1 MACNNLGNFSI
12 GTTSTDLCYSALTS
26 VIYGNDLITGTT
38 VYADSGCT
46 ISINNSYF
54 SDGILIYQTN
64 LSGSITTITN
74 CSCSQF
80 QCIVNDLTYE
90 DTYEYN
96 GTYGSYNYFRGQ
108 LTNYFI
114 FYSTGENRW
123 CLAQNLGDPCDQFG
137 PYGSTSNCP
146 DFDSSVCISG
156 PCITTTTTT
165 NPCANFEFEAIF
177 DCYVPPTP
185 SVTPSFTPTP
195 TLTPTPSSTELCG
208 GRSMTVLLE
217 KFTPTPT
224 KTPTQTPS
232 STPIVTR
239 PCNFSG
245 EVIFNSINEIIQC
258 ANSKK
263 FRDCFTGLEYF
274 TTDMVLVSGST
285 SPKEGYV
292 YNATINGV
300 NYCVVFE
307 GLFENISGVDNIVLT
322 NEVGSANQ
330 GSCLVCTPETP
341 DPILECV
348 VINSE
353 CGNVN
358 VSPGSFINGKLSY
371 SWVFPNFQQ
380 YSYEIYWDS
389 INGRWVCKE
398 TSSNQIGAY
407 LYIDSELPIGSQLE
421 WDYQNTLFSSTD
433 CIEQLAGFFTTLLSV
448 PCPTAT
454 PTPTPTPS
462 PTPCIEYQY
471 EISNNSPSKISV
483 QYTTCAQGPTSIS
496 MNGYTSTIICS
507 STFPTS
513 QSQNLQVN
521 QRPFVC

>member
-26 VIYGNDLITGTT
+26 VIYGNDLLTGTT
-38 VYADSGCT
+38 VYSDSGCT
-46 ISINNSYF
+46 LSLNNSYF
-54 SDGILIYQTN
+54 SDGVIIYQTN
-64 LSGSITTITN
+64 LSGSITTVTS
-74 CSCSQF
+74 CDCSQF
-80 QCIVNDLTYE
+80 QCIVNDPTYD
-90 DTYEYN
+90 DTYQYD
-96 GTYGSYNYFRGQ
+96 GVYGSYNYFKGQ
-108 LTNYFI
+108 ITNYFI
-114 FYSTGENRW
+114 FYSTGETRW

-137 PYGSTSNCP
+137 PYGSTSSCP
-146 DFDSSVCISG
+146 DFDTSVCVSG
-156 PCITTTTTT
+156 PCVTTTTTT
-165 NPCANFEFEAIF
+165 NPCASFEFEAIF

-195 TLTPTPSSTELCG
+195 TQTPTPSSTEICG
-208 GRSMTVLLE
+208 GRSMTVLLQ

-224 KTPTQTPS
+224 KTPSPTPS

-292 YNATINGV
+292 YNATINGI

-322 NEVGSANQ
+322 NEVGPVNQ
-330 GSCLVCTPETP
+330 GSCLICTPETP
-341 DPILECV
+341 SPILECIIV
-348 VINSE
+348 HSE
-353 CGNVN
+353 CGVVN
-358 VSPGSFINGKLSY
+358 VSPSGFLNGKLFY
-371 SWVFPNFQQ
+371 TWTFPNQAT
-380 YSYEIYWDS
+380 SYKIYWDPINMRWNAANSFSS
-389 INGRWVCKE
+389 IPG
-398 TSSNQIGAY
+398 SY
-407 LYIDSELPIGSQLE
+407 LYLDSETPVGSISE
-421 WDYQNTLFSSTD
+421 WVDSPLNLLCLKFAS
-433 CIEQLAGFFTTLLSV
+433 GFFTTLLSV

-471 EISNNSPSKISV
+471 ELSNNSPSKVTV
-483 QYTTCAQGPTSIS
+483 QYTTCAGGPTSIS
-496 MNGYTSTIICS
+496 MNSYTSSIICS
-507 STFPTS
+507 STTPTS
-513 QSQNLQVN
+513 QSQNVQIN

>member
-1 MACNNLGNFSI
+1 MACSNLGNFSI

-26 VIYGNDLITGTT
+26 VIYGNDLFTGTT

-54 SDGILIYQTN
+54 SDGVTIYETN

-80 QCIVNDLTYE
+80 QCIVNDPTYE
-90 DTYEYN
+90 DTYQYD
-96 GTYGSYNYFRGQ
+96 GVYGSYNYFKGQ

-114 FYSTGENRW
+114 FYSTGETRW

-146 DFDSSVCISG
+146 DFDTSVCVSG
-156 PCITTTTTT
+156 PCVTTTTTT

-224 KTPTQTPS
+224 KTPTPTPS
-232 STPIVTR
+232 TTPIVTR

-285 SPKEGYV
+285 SPKEGFV
-292 YNATINGV
+292 YNATINGI

-322 NEVGSANQ
+322 NEVGPVNQ

-341 DPILECV
+341 DPILECIIV
-348 VINSE
+348 HSE
-353 CGNVN
+353 CGVVN
-358 VSPGSFINGKLSY
+358 VSPSGFLNGKLFY
-371 SWVFPNFQQ
+371 TWTFPNQATA
-380 YSYEIYWDS
+380 YKIYWDPINIRWNAANAFSS
-389 INGRWVCKE
+389 IPG
-398 TSSNQIGAY
+398 SY
-407 LYIDSELPIGSQLE
+407 LYLDSETPIGSISE
-421 WDYQNTLFSSTD
+421 WVDSPLNLLCLKFAS
-433 CIEQLAGFFTTLLSV
+433 GFFTTLLSV

-462 PTPCIEYQY
+462 PTPCIEYEY
-471 EISNNSPSKISV
+471 ELTNNSPSKVSV

-496 MNGYTSTIICS
+496 MNMYTSTIICS

-513 QSQNLQVN
+513 QSQNVQVN